1 MKMPERFCEA
11 DERGFLGYTEW
22 GFLSTTS
29 NKPTAIEYSGASKG
43 KPLPTVLVTVTGAI
57 DRGAYIAELS
67 QYPQQEEYL
76 WAPCS
81 FLEPSGEA
89 VVEAVG
95 DSGDGGVVTVV
106 PVRAAF
112 TDTDASY
119 Q

>member
-1 MKMPERFCEA
+1 L
-11 DERGFLGYTEW
+11 FL
-22 GFLSTTS
+22 
-29 NKPTAIEYSGASKG
+29 IGATDDKVGLRS
-43 KPLPTVLVTVTGAI
+43 
-57 DRGAYIAELS
+57 
-67 QYPQQEEYL
+67 QEEYL